1 MDYIQK
7 MTQHGFVS
15 ASPLPTVEELG
26 KFYSELY
33 YQQPQS
39 KTYQE
44 SYPDWDMRHKRHGAA
59 ILMKAFEFAAGRPMS
74 GADRYLDIGCG
85 EGFALQAAQ
94 DLGMKISGFD
104 FSEFGLKKFHPGL
117 LSCFEAG
124 DAMEI
129 LPLLVSRG
137 QSFEFCSML
146 NVLEHV
152 IDPAALLKSAG
163 TVMAKEGLLAITV
176 PNDFSNLQKK
186 LRELGH
192 LDRDFWFCPPQHLHY
207 FNTENLPLFAAAHG
221 FTLVDMYSGFPID
234 LFLMHPGSN
243 YIADPEKGPAAHRA
257 RVEIDLLLAQSGDGS
272 YLNLCRAMARCGL
285 GRDFTVILKKSA

>member
-1 MDYIQK
+1 MNYIQQK
-7 MTQHGFVS
+7 TEHGHVS
-15 ASPLPTVEELG
+15 ASPLPTVEELR

-39 KTYQE
+39 KSYKE
-44 SYPDWDMRHKRHGAA
+44 SYPDWEMRHKRHSAA
-59 ILMKAFEFAAGRPMS
+59 ILMKAFEFAAGRPIK

-85 EGFALQAAQ
+85 EGFALEAAQ
-94 DLGMKISGFD
+94 DLGMNISGFD
-104 FSEFGLKKFHPGL
+104 FSEFGLRKFHPEFL
-117 LSCFEAG
+117 PFFEEG
-124 DAMEI
+124 DATEI
-129 LPLLVSRG
+129 LPLLASRG

-152 IDPAALLKSAG
+152 IDPDALLETVK

-186 LRELGH
+186 LRDLGH
-192 LDRDFWFCPPQHLHY
+192 LDQDFWFCPPQHLHY

-221 FTLVDMYSGFPID
+221 LALVDMYSGFPID

-243 YIADPEKGPAAHRA
+243 YIADPENGPSAHRA
-257 RVEIDLLLAQSGDGS
+257 RVEIDLLLAQSGDVS
-272 YLNLCRAMARCGL
+272 YLNLCRSMASCGL
-285 GRDFTVILKKSA
+285 GRDFTVILKKAA